1 MKDMILRLEGSD
13 LELIGVIVLNR
24 SFYIVF
30 YVIFLEGLSRFV
42 KILIF
47 MKMC

>member
-13 LELIGVIVLNR
+13 LEFIGVIVLKR
-24 SFYIVF
+24 LFYIVF
-30 YVIFLEGLSRFV
+30 YVIFLEGLLRFV

-47 MKMC
+47 IE

>member
-13 LELIGVIVLNR
+13 LEFIGVIVLNR
-24 SFYIVF
+24 LFYIVF
-30 YVIFLEGLSRFV
+30 YVIFLGLLRFV

-47 MKMC
+47 IE

>member
-1 MKDMILRLEGSD
+1 MKDIILRLEGSD
-13 LELIGVIVLNR
+13 LEFMGVIVLKR
-24 SFYIVF
+24 VFYIVF

-47 MKMC
+47 IE

>member
-13 LELIGVIVLNR
+13 LEFMGVIVLKR

-30 YVIFLEGLSRFV
+30 YVIFLEGLLRFV

-47 MKMC
+47 IE